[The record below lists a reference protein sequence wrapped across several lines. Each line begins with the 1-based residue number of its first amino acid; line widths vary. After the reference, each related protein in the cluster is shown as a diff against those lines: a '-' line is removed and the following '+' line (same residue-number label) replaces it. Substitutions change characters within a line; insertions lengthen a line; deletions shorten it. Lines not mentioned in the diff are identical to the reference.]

1 IIDECRMQIYMK
13 FFNCAQ
19 TDKNYSGLLQAIA
32 FVAAVIA
39 RAKPRLVRGCASHQR
54 RAYVRIASLLRSSQ

>member
-1 IIDECRMQIYMK
+1 MQIYMK

-39 RAKPRLVRGCASHQR
+39 RA
-54 RAYVRIASLLRSSQ
+54 YVWIASLLRSSQ